1 MDPSECKIRIYSGAC
16 SNFKEN
22 KELMGD
28 VDAYIKSGIIESYVL
43 GIVDADKEQEVAQM
57 AATHAEI
64 RAAIDT
70 FSLEL
75 ENHAMAHAITP
86 DVTIKPFLMA
96 TIDYTERL
104 QNGEAPTFPPLL
116 HEGSSLADYSEWL
129 TRTDLDL
136 TLGFDEEFYAKI
148 IGYTPQATTAII
160 WLKHGAPVEVHEN
173 ELERFMIVEGTCDII
188 IGQEVHQLVPGDF
201 LAIPLH
207 KPHSVKVTSA
217 IPCKLILQRVA
228 A

>member
-1 MDPSECKIRIYSGAC
+1 MQGIK
-16 SNFKEN
+16 
-22 KELMGD
+22 
-28 VDAYIKSGIIESYVL
+28 AYINSGIIESYVL
-43 GIVDADKEQEVAQM
+43 GITDAEEEKEVEQM
-57 AATHAEI
+57 AAIHAEI
-64 RAAIDT
+64 RTAINF
-70 FSLEL
+70 FSMEL
-75 ENHAMAHAITP
+75 ENHAIANAIPP

-104 QNGEAPTFPPLL
+104 QNGEVPTFPPLL
-116 HEGSSLADYSEWL
+116 HEGSLITGYESWL
-129 TRTDLDL
+129 NRTDMILP
-136 TLGFDEEFYAKI
+136 LGFNEEFYAKI

-160 WLKHGAPVEVHEN
+160 WLSHGAPIEVHEN
-173 ELERFMIVEGTCDII
+173 ELERFLIVEGTCDIT
-188 IGQEVHQLVPGDF
+188 IGENVHQLVPGDF